1 MKARAFGVAFA
12 IFLVVLPIPGTIAPR
27 NLLLLV
33 LLLLMLSSWKELRQ
47 ILAPTSSTLPAL
59 AGWLLVLSLWI
70 LVQALWFSDETA
82 WALKEIRSQWIAA
95 LLSGVVGAGAI
106 LFARLVGI
114 SRRQI
119 LGGLA
124 LLLLAQTIFS
134 LACGM
139 PHFLESG
146 SFFDGK
152 TRFVAGKLEISYW
165 NNVLLAF
172 LAVDVLTRW
181 FGQARL
187 TFIPTP
193 LLLGGIFAVF
203 LSNLAYGARNGVIG
217 SVLLIF
223 SLLLLVFLYER
234 KRHSNSKVMAVIL
247 AAFVLAGSL
256 LWSNFKL
263 DPRWAKFQETAR
275 IAWQIDASDAWLRP
289 DGAAMPQLGS
299 GEPVE
304 ESAYMRIAWIHAGMR
319 MIEAYP
325 MGVGY
330 GRNAFGHALRKTME
344 TRLGHAHSG
353 LIDWTVGVGVP
364 GLLLWLGFIT
374 WLGWLGIK
382 RYFSR
387 QDPAGL
393 ILTFVAGGFFGRMLL
408 DSINRDHML
417 MLFFLVFTILVTLP
431 EDAGV
436 E

>member
-1 MKARAFGVAFA
+1 MKARVFGVALA
-12 IFLVVLPIPGTIAPR
+12 IFLFVLPIPGTVALR
-27 NLLLLV
+27 NLLLLA
-33 LLLLMLSSWKELRQ
+33 LLFLMFFSWRELRQ
-47 ILAPTSSTLPAL
+47 AFAQTSSDLPAL
-59 AGWLLVLSLWI
+59 AGWLLVLSLWVV
-70 LVQALWFSDETA
+70 LQALWVSDETA
-82 WALKEIRSQWIAA
+82 WALKEIRSQWIPA
-95 LLSGVVGAGAI
+95 LLSAVAGAGAI
-106 LFARLVGI
+106 LFARVAGI
-114 SRRQI
+114 SRQQI

-134 LACGM
+134 FAIGM

-165 NNVLLAF
+165 NNLLLAF

-181 FGQARL
+181 FGKARF
-187 TFIPTP
+187 TFIPMP
-193 LLLGGIFAVF
+193 LLIAGIFAVF
-203 LSNLAYGARNGVIG
+203 LSNLAYGARNGIIG

-223 SLLLLVFLYER
+223 SLLFLVLLYER
-234 KRHSNSKVMAVIL
+234 KKHSNSRVLVL
-247 AAFVLAGSL
+247 VVAAFMVAGTL

-289 DGAAMPQLGS
+289 DGAVMPRLGS

-353 LIDWTVGVGVP
+353 LIDWTIGVGVP
-364 GLLLWLGFIT
+364 GLLLWVAFVG

-417 MLFFLVFTILVTLP
+417 MLFVLVFTILVTLP
-431 EDAGV
+431 EEAVV